1 MEDRARRKLGV
12 KPTSTACAARLSR
25 LGMLLIVG
33 AGLSGCTGGGLDLM
47 GIGKPDRSIA
57 TASPSLAGQSK
68 SSEAMSDETTVKNA
82 VTSVDVARF
91 GANPIPW
98 ANASTGSAGVITTVQ
113 ELEDN
118 GTHCRQF
125 RTTRHSF
132 MGIAKFMGRTCME
145 ENGNWQ
151 LLSFQEEN

>member
-1 MEDRARRKLGV
+1 MEDRVRRNLDAGSV
-12 KPTSTACAARLSR
+12 GAAPAARLCR
-25 LGMLLIVG
+25 FCLIALLGGVLG
-33 AGLSGCTGGGLDLM
+33 GCTSSGLDLM
-47 GIGKPDRSIA
+47 GSSKPDRSIA
-57 TASPSLAGQSK
+57 TATVANQTK
-68 SSEAMSDETTVKNA
+68 TSETISDEVTVKNA
-82 VTSVDVARF
+82 VTSVDVAKI

-145 ENGNWQ
+145 QNGNWQ

>member
-1 MEDRARRKLGV
+1 VEDRARRKLEVGHD
-12 KPTSTACAARLSR
+12 TAALAARLSR
-25 LGMLLIVG
+25 FCFLMVLG
-33 AGLSGCTGGGLDLM
+33 AGLTGCTSSGLDM
-47 GIGKPDRSIA
+47 FGGSKPDRSIA
-57 TASPSLAGQSK
+57 TSTVPNQTK
-68 SSEAMSDETTVKNA
+68 STDTISDEVTVKNA
-82 VTSVDVARF
+82 VTSVDVARI
-91 GANPIPW
+91 GSNPIPW

-145 ENGNWQ
+145 QNGNWQ